1 MRACAHNARMM
12 TEQQIRQLAHA
23 ALQLWSACAINGSD
37 DDAAREFQR
46 VVSQVVA
53 TTASE

>member
-1 MRACAHNARMM
+1 MRACAHNARMN
-12 TEQQIRQLAHA
+12 EQQVRQLAHA
-23 ALQLWSACAINGSD
+23 ALVLWSACAIHGSD

-46 VVSQVVA
+46 VVSEVVA